1 MAEVSVMDDPALDS
15 GQSDA
20 APSNDTLTSEMG
32 MGFVEPEIVAGDLSP
47 SEGQTDDATAAPP
60 APDNGQSTNND
71 SPADTQEQEA
81 GYLRHQD
88 YTRKTMDVAE
98 ERRQLQ
104 ADREAFLK
112 QQQEFQEAQRAQPQ
126 PQQGLTPTLSQQL
139 RQSASSL
146 ELSEADRVGI
156 NVVAQLAETV
166 EGLQQENRQL
176 IQRLEGVEPQ
186 VHQLGQATQ
195 TLTQQNEAASQ
206 RQLQQQSQEAVELF
220 GNEIVGNQRI
230 EAFVAHN
237 LNTSNPA
244 TGEPFT
250 VAELVGIATGRSID
264 EARQGRQQTQGQRQQ
279 AKRQAHAGAT
289 PSSPAQSSGPI
300 SREQSLAEIA
310 QTM

>member
-1 MAEVSVMDDPALDS
+1 M
-15 GQSDA
+15 
-20 APSNDTLTSEMG
+20 
-32 MGFVEPEIVAGDLSP
+32 
-47 SEGQTDDATAAPP
+47 
-60 APDNGQSTNND
+60 
-71 SPADTQEQEA
+71 
-81 GYLRHQD
+81 
-88 YTRKTMDVAE
+88 
-98 ERRQLQ
+98 
-104 ADREAFLK
+104 
-112 QQQEFQEAQRAQPQ
+112 
-126 PQQGLTPTLSQQL
+126 TPTLSQQL